1 MSANWKGA
9 EQSPRAQLQP
19 TLSDVSMR
27 GNLKGAEQS
36 TWRNGYT
43 FALVMLFV
51 VGLLLIYIG
60 ASSFQNGSAWNV
72 ILIGT
77 GTAMA
82 PSAIVAQLFRV
93 FLFKEV
99 KYELTHPIL
108 DDLRERLGPEI
119 RGQVMQMLDSYREE
133 IVTLRSLKDAGLIKP
148 HRHRDTAIRE
158 FATAID
164 AETSEIMVIG
174 SSLKGVLQREEY
186 REVAAKLRFK
196 VERGGV
202 RVKFLLTH
210 PVVADLRAGQEAR
223 RSTEIGKEIV
233 DSLRILQEWKVPP
246 EDVRLYKGTPTCF
259 AIKTASQMLLNP
271 YPYGAV
277 AFDSPCL
284 IVGTSDDHPGYFY
297 DAFDKSH
304 FGAWDTNV
312 ATKIFSYDQAIHEL
326 ESKLSAYAAQVAAML
341 ET

>member
-1 MSANWKGA
+1 
-9 EQSPRAQLQP
+9 
-19 TLSDVSMR
+19 
-27 GNLKGAEQS
+27 
-36 TWRNGYT
+36 
-43 FALVMLFV
+43 
-51 VGLLLIYIG
+51 
-60 ASSFQNGSAWNV
+60 
-72 ILIGT
+72 
-77 GTAMA
+77 MA

-108 DDLRERLGPEI
+108 DDLRERLSPEI
-119 RGQVMQMLDSYREE
+119 RGQVMQMLDSYRAE
-133 IVTLRSLKDAGLIKP
+133 IVTLRALKDAGLIKP

-174 SSLKGVLQREEY
+174 SSLEGVLQREEY

-233 DSLRILQEWKVPP
+233 DSLRILKEWKVPP
-246 EDVRLYKGTPTCF
+246 EDVRLYKG
-259 AIKTASQMLLNP
+259 S
-271 YPYGAV
+271 G
-277 AFDSPCL
+277 S
-284 IVGTSDDHPGYFY
+284 
-297 DAFDKSH
+297 
-304 FGAWDTNV
+304 
-312 ATKIFSYDQAIHEL
+312 ATEQ
-326 ESKLSAYAAQVAAML
+326 